1 MAKDQGIKAQC
12 LPTAYGLANIDNST
26 LRYLTREAGAYLAYV
41 VLGRRGIMISEDT
54 IDGLI
59 PSW

>member
-1 MAKDQGIKAQC
+1 MSSYR
-12 LPTAYGLANIDNST
+12 LGLANIDNST